1 MCPEINMRKFGRF
14 LLLLTIFFQ
23 LSSLSAN
30 LLFDETV
37 PDKLREGISKRY
49 KELGLK
55 NSFLIEIQ
63 SKDSLLIVGENG
75 FMRSLPLNQVTAED
89 VINVM
94 ENMIG
99 RVVVKRE
106 KETPADDESEKMKKY
121 IIVAP
126 EPEKKKDDVVSKGL
140 KVADNI
146 EFFPWNDSAER
157 FGVNF
162 FASSEENWAGG
173 LNVSAGL
180 AFIRLGLDF
189 RKGAD
194 LIFEDDQKVGWQAFG
209 AFIQFDLLD
218 LYGFY
223 LSLGFKIGLYTT
235 RGKLFEREFFNFKLA
250 YRLKWFEI
258 SGGINVSPSVVELG
272 LFGDKYTMER
282 YHFVISTGFFF

>member
-1 MCPEINMRKFGRF
+1 MNRYYRNI
-14 LLLLTIFFQ
+14 LLILVTFFICGN
-23 LSSLSAN
+23 LSAN
-30 LLFDETV
+30 LLFDDTV
-37 PDKLREGISKRY
+37 PEKLREGISKRY

-63 SKDSLLIVGENG
+63 SEDSLLIVGENG
-75 FMRSLPLNQVTAED
+75 FMRSLPLKQVTAAD

-99 RVVVKRE
+99 RFVLAKKENE
-106 KETPADDESEKMKKY
+106 KKDEPDKKERIKKY

-126 EPEKKKDDVVSKGL
+126 NPDKKEDSSYVNKGL
-140 KVADNI
+140 KVSDNI
-146 EFFPWNDSAER
+146 EFFPWNDSSER

-173 LNVSAGL
+173 LNLSAGL
-180 AFIRLGLDF
+180 AFVRLGFDF

-194 LIFEDDQKVGWQAFG
+194 LIFEEDQKVGWQAFG

-218 LYGFY
+218 IYGFY
-223 LSLGFKIGLYTT
+223 VSAGFQIALYTT

-282 YHFVISTGFFF
+282 YHFVVSTGFFF

>member
-1 MCPEINMRKFGRF
+1 MKRSVRIIF
-14 LLLLTIFFQ
+14 LIFLIFITNQ
-23 LSSLSAN
+23 LYAN
-30 LLFDETV
+30 LLFDDTV
-37 PDKLREGISKRY
+37 PEKLREEISLRY
-49 KELGLK
+49 KELGHK

-75 FMRSLPLNQVTAED
+75 FMRTLPLKQVTAAD

-99 RVVVKRE
+99 RVLIAQKKEVKD
-106 KETPADDESEKMKKY
+106 KKESEKIEKF

-126 EPEKKKDDVVSKGL
+126 KPDEKKDYVNHGL
-140 KVADNI
+140 KVAENI
-146 EFFPWNDSAER
+146 EFFPWNDSSER
-157 FGVNF
+157 FGVSF

-180 AFIRLGLDF
+180 AFIRLGFDF

-194 LIFEDDQKVGWQAFG
+194 LIFDEDKKVEWQAFG
-209 AFIQFDLLD
+209 AFVQFDLLD
-218 LYGFY
+218 LYGLY
-223 LSLGFKIGLYTT
+223 LSVGFKIGLYTT

-250 YRLKWFEI
+250 YRLKWFEV

-272 LFGDKYTMER
+272 LFGEKYTMER
-282 YHFVISTGFFF
+282 YHYVISTGFFF

>member
-1 MCPEINMRKFGRF
+1 MKRSVRIIF
-14 LLLLTIFFQ
+14 LIFLMFFANQ
-23 LSSLSAN
+23 LYAN

-37 PDKLREGISKRY
+37 PEKLREEISERY
-49 KELGLK
+49 RELGLK

-63 SKDSLLIVGENG
+63 SEDSLLIVGENG
-75 FMRSLPLNQVTAED
+75 FMRTLPLKQVTAVD

-99 RVVVKRE
+99 RVLIARKKEVKDE
-106 KETPADDESEKMKKY
+106 KESEKIKRF

-126 EPEKKKDDVVSKGL
+126 KPAQKDYVNHGL
-140 KVADNI
+140 KVAENI
-146 EFFPWNDSAER
+146 EFFPWNDSSER
-157 FGVNF
+157 FGVSF

-189 RKGAD
+189 KKGAD
-194 LIFEDDQKVGWQAFG
+194 LIFDEDKKVGWQAFG
-209 AFIQFDLLD
+209 AFVQFDLLD
-218 LYGFY
+218 LYSFY
-223 LSLGFKIGLYTT
+223 LSVGFKIGLYTT

-250 YRLKWFEI
+250 YRLKWFEA

-272 LFGDKYTMER
+272 LFGEKYKMER
-282 YHFVISTGFFF
+282 YHFEISTGFFF

>member
-1 MCPEINMRKFGRF
+1 MNRPIRK
-14 LLLLTIFFQ
+14 LLLILLVLLISGQ
-23 LSSLSAN
+23 LFAN
-30 LLFDETV
+30 LLFDDTV
-37 PDKLREGISKRY
+37 PEKLREEISKKY

-75 FMRSLPLNQVTAED
+75 FMRSLPLKQVSAAD
-89 VINVM
+89 VLNVM

-99 RVVVKRE
+99 RVLIGE
-106 KETPADDESEKMKKY
+106 KTKEDKEIKESESEKIKKY

-126 EPEKKKDDVVSKGL
+126 EQKKEKEKDYLNKGL
-140 KVADNI
+140 KVAENI
-146 EFFPWNDSAER
+146 EFFPWNDSSER

-180 AFIRLGLDF
+180 AFVRLGLDF

-194 LIFEDDQKVGWQAFG
+194 LVFEEDQKVGWQAFG

-218 LYGFY
+218 LYGIY
-223 LSLGFKIGLYTT
+223 LSIGFKIGLYTT

-250 YRLKWFEI
+250 YRLKWFEV
-258 SGGINVSPSVVELG
+258 SGGINVSPSIVELG

>member
-1 MCPEINMRKFGRF
+1 MNRSVRIILLIF
-14 LLLLTIFFQ
+14 LIFLTDQ
-23 LSSLSAN
+23 LYAN

-37 PDKLREGISKRY
+37 PEKLREGISQRY

-75 FMRSLPLNQVTAED
+75 FMRTLPLKQVTAAD

-99 RVVVKRE
+99 RVLIAQK
-106 KETPADDESEKMKKY
+106 KEVEDKKGSEKIEKF

-126 EPEKKKDDVVSKGL
+126 KPAQKETYVNQGL
-140 KVADNI
+140 KVTDNI
-146 EFFPWNDSAER
+146 EFFPWNDSSER

-194 LIFEDDQKVGWQAFG
+194 LIFDEDKKVGWQAFG
-209 AFIQFDLLD
+209 AFVMFDLLD
-218 LYGFY
+218 FYGFY
-223 LSLGFKIGLYTT
+223 LSTGFKIGLYTT

-250 YRLKWFEI
+250 YRLKWFEV
-258 SGGINVSPSVVELG
+258 SGGINVSPSIVELG

>member
-1 MCPEINMRKFGRF
+1 MNRYFRDI
-14 LLLLTIFFQ
+14 LLILATLFICGN
-23 LSSLSAN
+23 LSAN
-30 LLFDETV
+30 LLFDDTV
-37 PDKLREGISKRY
+37 PEKLREGISKRY

-63 SKDSLLIVGENG
+63 SEDSLLIVGENG
-75 FMRSLPLNQVTAED
+75 FMRSLPLKQVTAAD

-99 RVVVKRE
+99 RFVLTKKKNE
-106 KETPADDESEKMKKY
+106 KKDEPDKKERIKKY

-126 EPEKKKDDVVSKGL
+126 DPDKKDDSYVNKGL
-140 KVADNI
+140 KIADNI
-146 EFFPWNDSAER
+146 ELFPWNDSSER

-173 LNVSAGL
+173 LNLSAGL
-180 AFIRLGLDF
+180 AFVRLGLDF

-218 LYGFY
+218 IYGFNI
-223 LSLGFKIGLYTT
+223 SAGFQIALYTT
-235 RGKLFEREFFNFKLA
+235 RGKMFEREFFNFKLA
-250 YRLKWFEI
+250 YRLSWFEI

-282 YHFVISTGFFF
+282 YHFVVSTGFFF

>member
-1 MCPEINMRKFGRF
+1 MNRSVRIIF
-14 LLLLTIFFQ
+14 LIFLIFLTDQ
-23 LSSLSAN
+23 LYAN
-30 LLFDETV
+30 LLFDDSV
-37 PDKLREGISKRY
+37 PEKLREGISERY
-49 KELGLK
+49 KDLGLK

-63 SKDSLLIVGENG
+63 SKDCLLIVGENG
-75 FMRSLPLNQVTAED
+75 FMRTLPLKQVTAAD

-99 RVVVKRE
+99 RVLVAQKKEVKD
-106 KETPADDESEKMKKY
+106 KKESEKIEKF

-126 EPEKKKDDVVSKGL
+126 KPDEKKETYVNHGL
-140 KVADNI
+140 KVTDNI
-146 EFFPWNDSAER
+146 EFFPWNNSSER

-194 LIFEDDQKVGWQAFG
+194 LIFDQDKKVGWQAFG
-209 AFIQFDLLD
+209 AFVMFDLLD
-218 LYGFY
+218 FYGFY
-223 LSLGFKIGLYTT
+223 ISTGFKIGLYTT

-250 YRLKWFEI
+250 YRLKWFEV

-282 YHFVISTGFFF
+282 YHYVISTGFFF

>member
-1 MCPEINMRKFGRF
+1 MNRSIRIIF
-14 LLLLTIFFQ
+14 LIFLIFFTDQ
-23 LSSLSAN
+23 LCAN

-37 PDKLREGISKRY
+37 PEKLREGISQRY

-63 SKDSLLIVGENG
+63 SKNSLLIVGENG
-75 FMRSLPLNQVTAED
+75 FMRTLPLKQVTAAD

-99 RVVVKRE
+99 RVLIAQKKEVKDE
-106 KETPADDESEKMKKY
+106 KESEKIKKF

-126 EPEKKKDDVVSKGL
+126 KPDEKKDYVNQGIKVS
-140 KVADNI
+140 DNI
-146 EFFPWNDSAER
+146 EFFPWNDSSER

-180 AFIRLGLDF
+180 AFIRVGLDF

-194 LIFEDDQKVGWQAFG
+194 LIFDEDKKVGWQAFG
-209 AFIQFDLLD
+209 AFVQFDLLD
-218 LYGFY
+218 LYGIY
-223 LSLGFKIGLYTT
+223 LSVGFKIGLYTT

-250 YRLKWFEI
+250 YRLKWFEV

-272 LFGDKYTMER
+272 LFGEKYTMER